1 MHCDRRCVLPLLC
14 AAFHSIALGQSGP
27 LLGVLEDTPGV
38 CAGEPHY
45 RSVRAVFYRDGGEWK
60 AFPSDCRNEDCLR
73 LVASQ
78 YPKNVI
84 WTVGFDGR
92 ALGQLTTQAPGD
104 FKFYSH
110 IGQLNIVGTSP
121 IPTVGKPSAAFEGWL
136 SEPVYRPLLA
146 NSHPY
151 FSDPDGWK
159 PSPVPD
165 GVLLRIRREF
175 RRKYPKF
182 EDCQVE
188 GKAMRYTDTGVRL
201 IKSYLSGPGWRLVQ
215 VGVNGCLTEGGRGD
229 PVDEEWFV
237 ATPRGE
243 VSYLDG
249 NMWLVDAA
257 DLDHDGSSEVV
268 FSIDDYNR
276 GGYKLFYADFKKSAE
291 FKFSYH

>member
-1 MHCDRRCVLPLLC
+1 
-14 AAFHSIALGQSGP
+14 
-27 LLGVLEDTPGV
+27 
-38 CAGEPHY
+38 
-45 RSVRAVFYRDGGEWK
+45 
-60 AFPSDCRNEDCLR
+60 
-73 LVASQ
+73 
-78 YPKNVI
+78 
-84 WTVGFDGR
+84 
-92 ALGQLTTQAPGD
+92 LTTRAPGD

-121 IPTVGKPSAAFEGWL
+121 IPTLGKPSAAFEGWL

-159 PSPVPD
+159 PSPPPD
-165 GVLLRIRREF
+165 ELLVRIRREF
-175 RRKYPKF
+175 RKKYPKL

-188 GKAMRYTDTGVRL
+188 GKAIRYTDTGVRL
-201 IKSYLSGPGWRLVQ
+201 IKSYLSSPGWRLVQ